1 LNWEQL
7 IKVIRQQATQK
18 ELEQFDA
25 WVKASS
31 ENKALYDALVQR
43 QQMLSQVVDD
53 AQVQGVWE
61 SIVPRLESTTSP
73 AATTRHYWFRYAAA
87 AAIAMVAVMAGWWL
101 LQSRSQKQVA
111 QVPHW
116 VMVKAGSHEK
126 KKVTLPDSSIVWMQ
140 YNSTLQYDSIGFND
154 TSRLLVLNG
163 EAFFEVA
170 AAPQK
175 PFRVQTPHL
184 KITVLGT
191 SFNIAARNN
200 KLQEVTVATGKVKVA
215 GSYVNEVL
223 LPAQSVTYDPSTGNL
238 KTGRISLL
246 AATAVKDNQLIF
258 DKDNIQAIAAKM
270 EKWYNRQVI
279 VKGIT
284 RHKVSFTGTIKD
296 SGLEDVLEGLSYLAG
311 FTYKINTDTIT
322 IYPDK

>member
-1 LNWEQL
+1 MNWEQL
-7 IKVIRQQATQK
+7 IKVIRGQATKK
-18 ELEQFDA
+18 EQEQFDA
-25 WVKASS
+25 WVNASP

-43 QQMLSQVVDD
+43 QQILSQVVDD
-53 AQVQGVWE
+53 SLVQEVWE
-61 SIVPRLESTTSP
+61 RMAPRLESTASP
-73 AATTRHYWFRYAAA
+73 VKVQPHHWFRYAAA
-87 AAIAMVAVMAGWWL
+87 AAIVLVVVMAGWWL
-101 LQSRSQKQVA
+101 LQSRSQKDVGQVA
-111 QVPHW
+111 HW
-116 VMVKAGSHEK
+116 VIVRAGDQEK

-170 AAPQK
+170 PAPDK

-191 SFNIAARNN
+191 SFNIAARDN
-200 KLQEVTVATGKVKVA
+200 KLQEVTVATGKVNVA
-215 GSYVNEVL
+215 GSYVNETL
-223 LPAQSVTYDPSTGNL
+223 LPAQSVTYNPATGNL
-238 KTGRISLL
+238 KTGRISLM

-258 DKDNIQAIAAKM
+258 EKDNIQAIAAKM

-279 VKGIT
+279 VKGTARRKI
-284 RHKVSFTGTIKD
+284 SFTGTIKD
-296 SGLEDVLEGLSYLAG
+296 SGLEDVLEGLGYLAG